1 MTHEQRLHRPTRMTH
16 EQRLHRETDPRV
28 SRSLGFTAVCAVF
41 LVVAALVVVAVR
53 VQHVRLAY
61 QLDTL
66 RAERTRVETLIGQ
79 LEVQLATLRSPR
91 RLESQARQLG
101 MTVPTPQQV
110 VNAREFVAGSEG
122 MAAAQ
127 AARIEAQ
134 VR

>member
-1 MTHEQRLHRPTRMTH
+1 MSR

-28 SRSLGFTAVCAVF
+28 GRSLRFTAACAMC
-41 LVVAALVVVAVR
+41 LVIVALLVVAVR

-66 RAERTRVETLIGQ
+66 RAERTRVESLIQQ

-101 MTVPTPQQV
+101 LIVPAPQQV
-110 VNAREFVAGSEG
+110 VNVREFVAGAG
-122 MAAAQ
+122 AAA
-127 AARIEAQ
+127 AARSARIEAQ

>member
-1 MTHEQRLHRPTRMTH
+1 MTH

-28 SRSLGFTAVCAVF
+28 GRSLGLTAACAIC

-53 VQHVRLAY
+53 VQHVRLVY
-61 QLDTL
+61 QLDAL
-66 RAERTRVETLIGQ
+66 RAERSRVETLIGQ

-110 VNAREFVAGSEG
+110 VNAREFVAGSRSE
-122 MAAAQ
+122 AAVRAG
-127 AARIEAQ
+127 RIEAQ